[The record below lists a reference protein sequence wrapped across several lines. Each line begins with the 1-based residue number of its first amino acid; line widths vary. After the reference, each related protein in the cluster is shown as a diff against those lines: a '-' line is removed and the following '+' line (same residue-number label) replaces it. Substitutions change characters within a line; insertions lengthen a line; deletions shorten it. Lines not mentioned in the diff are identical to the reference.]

1 MATVITI
8 GESMALMI
16 AEQSGSLEFVTSF
29 TRKVAGAE
37 SNVAIGLS
45 RLGHQT
51 GWISSIGDDPFGIYV
66 RNTIRG
72 EGVDT
77 SLVTTS
83 PNYRTGLMLKEQSD
97 IGDPKIYY
105 YRENSAA
112 SHMNPSALIDS
123 YFENA
128 KILHITGIFPML
140 SAECRETTFAAMAIA
155 KKRGLLISFDPNI
168 RKQLWKGEESKRM
181 LLEIA
186 QKADIILPGVQ
197 EAELLAGSLEWKD
210 ISTYFHETGVRFV
223 IMKNGADGAYYSM
236 KNADGVI
243 RDGYEKGFKV
253 KRVVDT
259 VGAGDGFAVGVLSGI
274 LEGLPLKES
283 VRRGNGI
290 GSLAVLVKGD
300 SEGYPTRKQLDEYLS
315 TQ

>member
-1 MATVITI
+1 MPAVITI

-16 AEQSGSLEFVTSF
+16 AEQSGPLEFVTSF

-45 RLGHQT
+45 RLSHQA
-51 GWISSIGDDPFGIYV
+51 GWISSIGDDPFGTYI

-77 SLVTTS
+77 ALVTVS
-83 PNYRTGLMLKEQSD
+83 PSHRTGMMIKEQSD

-112 SHMNPSALIDS
+112 SHMNPSALVDS
-123 YFENA
+123 YFNNA

-140 SAECRETTFAAMAIA
+140 SSECQETVFAAIAIA
-155 KKRGLLISFDPNI
+155 KKKGLLVSFDPNI
-168 RKQLWKGEESKRM
+168 RKQLWRGEESRRM

-186 QKADIILPGVQ
+186 QKSDIILPGIQ
-197 EAELLAGSLEWKD
+197 EAELLVGSLEWKD
-210 ISTYFHETGVRFV
+210 ISKAFHEKGIRFV
-223 IMKNGADGAYYSM
+223 IMKDGAVGAYYSM
-236 KNADGVI
+236 KITDEEVM
-243 RDGYEKGFKV
+243 DGYEKGFQV

-274 LEGLPLKES
+274 LERLPLNES
-283 VRRGNGI
+283 VRRGNAI
-290 GSLAVLVKGD
+290 GSLAVMVKGD
-300 SEGYPTRKQLDEYLS
+300 SDGYPSRKELDGYLS
-315 TQ
+315 R

>member
-1 MATVITI
+1 MPAVITI

-16 AEQSGSLEFVTSF
+16 AEQSGPLEFVTNF
-29 TRKVAGAE
+29 ARKIAGAE

-77 SLVTTS
+77 SLVTVS
-83 PNYRTGLMLKEQSD
+83 PTYRTGLMIKEQSD
-97 IGDPKIYY
+97 VADPKIYY

-112 SHMNPSALIDS
+112 SHMNPSMLVDN
-123 YFENA
+123 YFDHA

-140 SAECRETTFAAMAIA
+140 SAECQETVFAAIEIA
-155 KKRGLLISFDPNI
+155 KKKGLLISFDPNI
-168 RKQLWKGEESKRM
+168 RKQLWKGEESRSM

-186 QKADIILPGVQ
+186 QKADIILPGIQ
-197 EAELLAGSLEWKD
+197 EAELLVGSLEWKD
-210 ISTYFHETGVRFV
+210 ISAAFHEKGISFV
-223 IMKNGADGAYYSM
+223 IMKDGAAGAYYSM
-236 KNADGVI
+236 KKTDNEI
-243 RDGYEKGFKV
+243 ISGYEKGFQV

-274 LEGLPLKES
+274 LEGIPLNES
-283 VRRGNGI
+283 VHRGNAI
-290 GSLAVLVKGD
+290 GSLAVMVKGD
-300 SEGYPTRKQLDEYLS
+300 SDGYPTRKELDEYL
-315 TQ
+315 TR

>member
-1 MATVITI
+1 MPAVITI
-8 GESMALMI
+8 GESMILMI
-16 AEQSGSLEFVTSF
+16 AEQSGPVEFVTSF
-29 TRKVAGAE
+29 TRKLAGAE

-83 PNYRTGLMLKEQSD
+83 PTYRTGLMIKEQSD

-112 SHMNPSALIDS
+112 SHMNPSMLVDH
-123 YFENA
+123 YFDNT

-140 SAECRETTFAAMAIA
+140 SLECQETVFTAIA
-155 KKRGLLISFDPNI
+155 IAREKGLLVSFDPNI
-168 RKQLWKGEESKRM
+168 RKPLWRGEKSRRM

-186 QKADIILPGVQ
+186 EKADIILPGIQ
-197 EAELLAGSLEWKD
+197 EAELLVGSMKWKD
-210 ISTYFHETGVRFV
+210 ISTAFHEKGIRFV
-223 IMKNGADGAYYSM
+223 IMKDGAAGAYYSM
-236 KNADGVI
+236 KTTDDEITG
-243 RDGYEKGFKV
+243 GYGKGFQV
-253 KRVVDT
+253 KRVIDT

-274 LEGLPLKES
+274 LEGLPLNES
-283 VRRGNGI
+283 VRRGNAI
-290 GSLAVLVKGD
+290 GSLAVMVKGD
-300 SEGYPTRKQLDEYLS
+300 SDGYPTRRELDEYLS
-315 TQ
+315 R